1 MLHIFRN
8 VCSNVY
14 MDTLP
19 EVLIDGHADTKVAF
33 IPNII
38 DYVLREIL
46 KNSFRYVNI
55 LVTWRDVTCFNH
67 VMCGSHSHVTL
78 FALVT

>member
-1 MLHIFRN
+1 
-8 VCSNVY
+8 

-38 DYVLREIL
+38 DYILREIL
-46 KNSFRYVNI
+46 KNSFRY
-55 LVTWRDVTCFNH
+55 LVLKFNFNEMNSLIKYFETCRH
-67 VMCGSHSHVTL
+67 
-78 FALVT
+78 

>member
-1 MLHIFRN
+1 MNSPIFCFRN
-8 VCSNVY
+8 VCQNVY
-14 MDTLP
+14 MDTIP

-46 KNSFRYVNI
+46 KNSFR
-55 LVTWRDVTCFNH
+55 
-67 VMCGSHSHVTL
+67 
-78 FALVT
+78 

>member
-1 MLHIFRN
+1 
-8 VCSNVY
+8 

-46 KNSFRYVNI
+46 KNSFRWVTADHDECSYFI
-55 LVTWRDVTCFNH
+55 LNNADFIVSSNLCILERQLKGIAIKLTNH
-67 VMCGSHSHVTL
+67 P
-78 FALVT
+78 